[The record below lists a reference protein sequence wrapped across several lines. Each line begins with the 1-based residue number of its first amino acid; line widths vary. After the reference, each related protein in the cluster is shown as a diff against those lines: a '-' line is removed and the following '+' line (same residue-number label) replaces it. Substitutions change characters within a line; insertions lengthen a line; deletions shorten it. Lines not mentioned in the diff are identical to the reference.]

1 VKAISASVGVLLAT
15 ASAALADDEI
25 QIYNADIA
33 AIGQWTI
40 EQHLNYAI
48 DGRKQPDFPG
58 GLVPNHAV
66 NGTPE
71 LAYGLTDWW
80 EIGFYAPFAI
90 SGSGAFLSNGAK
102 IRNLFDSA
110 RRHAARRCSTK
121 PMKVLFPITSTCSV

>member
-1 VKAISASVGVLLAT
+1 MKAITASAAVLLAT

-71 LAYGLTDWW
+71 LAYG
-80 EIGFYAPFAI
+80 
-90 SGSGAFLSNGAK
+90 
-102 IRNLFDSA
+102 SA
-110 RRHAARRCSTK
+110 VTRLLR
-121 PMKVLFPITSTCSV
+121 